1 MSYICVVCGEE
12 IPDGEAFIHDGQAY
26 CFEHFDQHFTT
37 CDCCG
42 AIVNRSDITI
52 VHGGN
57 AVCKECLDREY
68 VQCHDCN
75 EWFPEDDMVFVNRG
89 DSRDEFLVCD
99 DCLHNGDYYRCDSCN
114 EWVTDRHVAMSD
126 DCGTIICD
134 CCSDYWYACDC
145 CGRIIHSDDVYWD
158 DDSDEHFCEYC
169 WNHRRTRDL
178 HDYGFKPYPVFGTTD
193 EHDGADRYYG
203 HDLTF
208 GVELECDDG
217 EDRAAAVREIAAL
230 TDRVYCKRDGSLHNG
245 YEVVTHPGTL
255 EWHMTRFPWDDV
267 CKISRRYN
275 FTSHDAGTC
284 GLHIHIGK
292 AQLESAYGS
301 ANVGAGKLILLTNA
315 VWPELVRFS
324 RRGGE
329 VHWAERNR
337 GVETLTADLSDDAAM
352 LNLYRTSRRNG
363 RYLAV
368 NVTNDSTVE
377 LRFNRGTLKLGT
389 IYACLQLASN
399 LALFARDHSV
409 DEIIDAKWDDIVHYR
424 EYDALTEYVNRR
436 FDGFVE
442 PSNRP
447 NVNFRRMDTYHAEL
461 NDKDPAFLRR
471 AAEVLQG
478 ATLAPRG
485 TLAEPG
491 DIVVASETTYN
502 DCLLVPGTVGIALED
517 GCVYWNDDRPDSG
530 LHANSR
536 PDLPRRQWYVGTD
549 EYRVVTALA
558 DGDES
563 LDIDADMRQ
572 ANLLLVN
579 SGVCV
584 GDIAVG
590 RDVLGGEFIGT
601 VLNVCG
607 RGIAGYIVFLSD
619 PRADRGSYLVTLDS
633 IRLA

>member
-1 MSYICVVCGEE
+1 MSYICVVCGKEAPE
-12 IPDGEAFIHDGQAY
+12 GEAFIHDGQAY

-42 AIVNRSDITI
+42 AIVNQSDITI

-57 AVCKECLDREY
+57 AVCEECLDREY
-68 VQCHDCN
+68 VQCPDCD
-75 EWFPEDDMVFVNRG
+75 EWFPEEDMTVVNRG
-89 DSRDEFLVCD
+89 DLRDEILVCD
-99 DCLHNGDYYRCDSCN
+99 DCLHNSINYYRCDSCG

-126 DCGTIICD
+126 DSGTIICD
-134 CCSDYWYACDC
+134 GCDDDYYVCDD
-145 CGRIIHSDDVYWD
+145 CGRIVHIDDVYWD
-158 DDSDEHFCEYC
+158 DDTDEHFCRDC
-169 WNHRRTRDL
+169 WDRRRTCNL
-178 HDYGFKPYPVFGTTD
+178 HEYGFKPYPVFGTTD

-217 EDRAAAVREIAAL
+217 ENREAAVQEIAAL

-267 CKISRRYN
+267 CKISRQYN
-275 FTSHDAGTC
+275 FSSHDAGTC

-292 AQLESAYGS
+292 VQLETNIESS
-301 ANVGAGKLILLTNA
+301 NTVTGKLILLTNV

-352 LNLYRTSRRNG
+352 LNLYRSSRRAG

-389 IYACLQLASN
+389 IYASLQLASN

-424 EYDALTEYVNRR
+424 EYDALTDYVSRR
-436 FDGFVE
+436 FDGFE
-442 PSNRP
+442 PGDRP
-447 NVNFRRMDTYHAEL
+447 KVNFRKADIYEA
-461 NDKDPAFLRR
+461 PAFTEGSPDFLRR
-471 AAEVLQG
+471 AAEVLRG
-478 ATLAPRG
+478 SILAPRG
-485 TLAEPG
+485 TDAQPG
-491 DIVVASETTYN
+491 DIVVSDGVYPE
-502 DCLLVPGTVGIALED
+502 DIPVRGTVGIALED
-517 GCVYWNDDRPDSG
+517 GAVFWNDDRPDSG

-549 EYRVVTALA
+549 EYRVVSRLGAIAGDDGSYDQSAYTAL
-558 DGDES
+558 
-563 LDIDADMRQ
+563 
-572 ANLLLVN
+572 VN
-579 SGVCV
+579 RGFCV
-584 GDIAVG
+584 GDLAKVDGHEGVILRAFNTMFGPV
-590 RDVLGGEFIGT
+590 V
-601 VLNVCG
+601 
-607 RGIAGYIVFLSD
+607 YLSN
-619 PRADRGSYLVTLDS
+619 GLSYS
-633 IRLA
+633 INDLRRV